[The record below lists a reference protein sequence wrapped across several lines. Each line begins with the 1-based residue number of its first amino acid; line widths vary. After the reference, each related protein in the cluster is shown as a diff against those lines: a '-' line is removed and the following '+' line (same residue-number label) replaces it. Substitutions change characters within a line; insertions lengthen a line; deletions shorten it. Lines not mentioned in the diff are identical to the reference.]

1 MTNRSVLYELN
12 IQLDAGDWGISVPLD
27 QTLIGPVQ
35 YGWDR
40 FCQDPDSLTF
50 GGGLLAGS
58 PLPGT
63 RRMVFCCPSPQWE
76 GFYALLKFQGPGALL
91 TRLGHHFRVSDD
103 VMRSMTVRGSELKP
117 RPPKKAKAPKTA

>member
-35 YGWDR
+35 YGRDR

-63 RRMVFCCPSPQWE
+63 RRMVFPH
-76 GFYALLKFQGPGALL
+76 FVQGKVTSSIQGLC
-91 TRLGHHFRVSDD
+91 TD
-103 VMRSMTVRGSELKP
+103 K
-117 RPPKKAKAPKTA
+117 